1 MGNLYHDY
9 NANAKTISNLVAQ
22 TITFTGTDMPSS
34 GVTAY
39 HIYFTGGAA
48 NQVGNLTRIRVKA
61 NSQTIWDFNPSSHY
75 RTFIERMSR
84 SNVAIASGA
93 TRLTLPFYLLDA
105 KGDDRYTSQFPKNA
119 IPTIEVV
126 TNASFIT
133 GTAVISWDRTDMK
146 PSLFPKLLGITLN
159 AGASLT
165 NYTYPISTDGEVRGF
180 SINTTGLNRAKL
192 VLDDVVRWQADGTN
206 ILECDQMESPQT
218 ITDPLF
224 KKLHGTQPAPP
235 GRSYFNLDTA
245 GGWAGVGNEAMLWT
259 FHRQ

>member
-34 GVTAY
+34 GVVAY

-48 NQVGNLTRIRVKA
+48 NQLGNLTRCRVKA
-61 NSQTIWDFNPSSHY
+61 NSQTIYDFNPATHF
-75 RTFIERMSR
+75 RTFIERISR
-84 SNVAIASGA
+84 ANYAPAS
-93 TRLTLPFYLLDA
+93 TVVRFTIPFYLPDA
-105 KGDDRYTSQFPKNA
+105 KGDDRYVSQFPRNA
-119 IPTIEVV
+119 IPTIELV

-133 GTAVISWDRTDMK
+133 GTALVGWQRTDMK
-146 PSLFPKLLGITLN
+146 PALFPKLLGITLN
-159 AGASLT
+159 AAASLT

-192 VLDDVVRWQADGTN
+192 VLDDVVRWQYDGTFA
-206 ILECDQMESPQT
+206 LEGNQLENPQT

-224 KKLHGTQPAPP
+224 NKLHGTQPAPP
-235 GRSYFNLDTA
+235 GRSYWNLDTA
-245 GGWAGVGNEAMLWT
+245 GGWAGVANESVLWT
-259 FHRQ
+259 FHKQ